1 MRVKAHS
8 RWSAIFLVAVTILSC
23 LPAASAAEGTEPLQ
37 SAEIRSVGVRVI
49 PRPAKIE
56 AGEGRFTLTAQSTI
70 LISKDTQPIGNYL
83 AARLAPATGYPLN
96 VAVETSDMEW
106 AGTIGLSLSGDA
118 GRLGDEGYEGV
129 STLKQLSPVER
140 LRLAAVTPT

>member
-1 MRVKAHS
+1 MQNPES
-8 RWSAIFLVAVTILSC
+8 RSAD
-23 LPAASAAEGTEPLQ
+23 
-37 SAEIRSVGVRVI
+37 VRVI
-49 PRPAKIE
+49 PRPAKVE
-56 AGEGRFTLTAQSTI
+56 AGEGRFTLSAQSTV
-70 LISKDTQPIGNYL
+70 LVSKDTQPIGNYL

-118 GRLGDEGYEGV
+118 GRLGDKGYEGV